1 MDHSA
6 PVRRCFLAVP
16 AINARMVEKAKSIKV
31 DALFLDLED
40 SVPAAQRAEARE
52 NLDAELSGLD
62 KGGRGFVT
70 PHLAI
75 RINEVSS
82 EDFVKDI
89 ELLKSGVGRVIDSV
103 ILPKVNAITDLEKLE
118 TELLLVEKSLGLP
131 DGVIAVDAQI
141 ETALGLRNADV
152 IAAHP
157 RVISLSFGPLDF
169 LADLL
174 IPTTDPESAPIDL
187 INYALIKILISARA
201 AGISVFDGPT
211 VEYKDLDALAIK
223 SQRAVRLGVDGK
235 WAIHPNQIETITDV
249 FSPSPE
255 TYQEAADLLAAF
267 ADNKA
272 GAFTYNGVMVDAA
285 TLRMAQHIVGRSE
298 K

>member
-16 AINARMVEKAKSIKV
+16 AINARMVEKAKTIKV

-40 SVPAAQRAEARE
+40 SVPAAQRSQARDNLAAEV
-52 NLDAELSGLD
+52 SGLD
-62 KGGRGFVT
+62 KTSRGFVT

-82 EDFVKDI
+82 DDFVKDI
-89 ELLKSGVGRVIDSV
+89 ELLKSGIGSAIDSV
-103 ILPKVNAITDLEKLE
+103 ILPKVNSAADLDRLE
-118 TELLLVEKSLGLP
+118 RELQEIEKSLGLIE
-131 DGVIAVDAQI
+131 GAIGIDAQI
-141 ETALGLRNADV
+141 ETAMGLRNADV

-201 AGISVFDGPT
+201 AGIAVFDGPT
-211 VEYKDLDALAIK
+211 VDYKDLDGLAIK
-223 SQRAVRLGVDGK
+223 CQRAVHLGIDGK
-235 WAIHPNQIETITDV
+235 WAIHPDQIETITNA
-249 FSPSPE
+249 FTPSPD
-255 TYQEAADLLAAF
+255 TYKEAVDLLAAF

-285 TLRMAQHIVGRSE
+285 TLRMAQHIVGRGE